1 MPDGTDRGT
10 ARDPHEVI
18 HPNHDPSAV
27 RVPDTDDLA
36 GVGPL
41 GVTVVVHEDEDYDFQ
56 PPKGRLRA
64 TVSLGVSQSIDNTEG
79 GVSRT
84 FFPQITVAFGV
95 GDAALGLL
103 NAIGF
108 FARMLFGPVWA
119 IAADRFGRKRI
130 LLLVTGAWGLWT
142 IATGFALLRADGEP
156 VAVGVGVLY
165 LGGVGVFCMATRP

>member
-1 MPDGTDRGT
+1 MDKDVAGDRPDPGG
-10 ARDPHEVI
+10 VI

-27 RVPDTDDLA
+27 RVPETDDLA

-41 GVTVVVHEDEDYDFQ
+41 GVTVVVHNDEDADFQ
-56 PPKGRLRA
+56 PPKGRLGA

-108 FARMLFGPVWA
+108 FARMLFRTDLGHRGGPVRPQ
-119 IAADRFGRKRI
+119 ADPA
-130 LLLVTGAWGLWT
+130 LVTGAWGLWT
-142 IATGFALLRADGEP
+142 IATGFAQTWTS
-156 VAVGVGVLY
+156 
-165 LGGVGVFCMATRP
+165 C

>member
-1 MPDGTDRGT
+1 M
-10 ARDPHEVI
+10 
-18 HPNHDPSAV
+18 

-41 GVTVVVHEDEDYDFQ
+41 GVTVVVHKDEDEDDFQ
-56 PPKGRLRA
+56 PPKGRMRA

-84 FFPQITVAFGV
+84 FFPQITAAFGV
-95 GDAALGLL
+95 GDSALGLL

-108 FARMLFGPVWA
+108 FARMLFGPIWA

-130 LLLVTGAWGLWT
+130 LLLVTGAWVCGRSPP
-142 IATGFALLRADGEP
+142 ASPRAGRR
-156 VAVGVGVLY
+156 
-165 LGGVGVFCMATRP
+165 C